1 VSTRSSHLE
10 TTRRLPSIVGIC
22 LSIAFAAHAD
32 TPVAGAAA
40 SASAS
45 ASGLPL
51 TPPAP
56 AATQQPP
63 VAWEKI
69 DDDDGIAVYR
79 REVPGSP
86 VIAFK
91 GEGVINASI
100 LRVSSILVD
109 TTRATEW
116 VESLVE
122 ARTLRQVS
130 EIEYIEYDHVGT
142 PFVMKDRD
150 FVLDCKLELEPASK
164 KATLKFHS
172 VTDPLGPTTSYVRGE
187 LISSGFALTAL
198 EHGAK
203 THIVAEVHC
212 DPKGSVAKWIV
223 NWFQK
228 SWPHSTIMRLRA
240 QAAKP
245 DIVDNPR
252 LKQVMTEKGY
262 FN

>member
-1 VSTRSSHLE
+1 VA
-10 TTRRLPSIVGIC
+10 IC
-22 LSIAFAAHAD
+22 LSVGFAARAD
-32 TPVAGAAA
+32 TPPVA
-40 SASAS
+40 SAPSTAP
-45 ASGLPL
+45 AQSGLPP
-51 TPPAP
+51 TPAVP
-56 AATQQPP
+56 AAPQPPP

-91 GEGVINASI
+91 GEGDINASI
-100 LRVSSILVD
+100 LRVTSILVD

-122 ARTLRQVS
+122 ARTLRHVS
-130 EIEYIEYDHVGT
+130 ETEYIEYDHIGT

-150 FVLDCKLELEPASK
+150 FVLDCRLDLEPAAK
-164 KATLKFHS
+164 KATLRFHS
-172 VTDPLGPTTSYVRGE
+172 VADALAPQTSYVRGE

-245 DIVDNPR
+245 DIVDHPR
-252 LKQVMTEKGY
+252 LKQVLTEKGY

>member
-1 VSTRSSHLE
+1 M
-10 TTRRLPSIVGIC
+10 GW
-22 LSIAFAAHAD
+22 AAHAD
-32 TPVAGAAA
+32 PPAAPAAPAPSASAAAAA
-40 SASAS
+40 SAPQA
-45 ASGLPL
+45 
-51 TPPAP
+51 PAP
-56 AATQQPP
+56 VAPP
-63 VAWEKI
+63 EPAVAWEKI
-69 DDDDGIAVYR
+69 GDDEGIAIYR

-100 LRVSSILVD
+100 LRVASILVD
-109 TTRATEW
+109 SSRATEW
-116 VESLVE
+116 VDSLVE
-122 ARTLRQVS
+122 ARTLRHVS
-130 EIEYIEYDHVGT
+130 ETEYIEYDHVGT

-150 FVLDCKLELEPASK
+150 FVIDCKLELDPGPK

-172 VTDPLGPTTSYVRGE
+172 ITDALAPQTSYVRGE
-187 LISSGFALTAL
+187 LISSAFALTAL
-198 EHGAK
+198 EHGTK
-203 THIVAEVHC
+203 THMVAEIHC

-228 SWPHSTIMRLRA
+228 SWPHSTITRLRA

-245 DIVDNPR
+245 DIVEHPR